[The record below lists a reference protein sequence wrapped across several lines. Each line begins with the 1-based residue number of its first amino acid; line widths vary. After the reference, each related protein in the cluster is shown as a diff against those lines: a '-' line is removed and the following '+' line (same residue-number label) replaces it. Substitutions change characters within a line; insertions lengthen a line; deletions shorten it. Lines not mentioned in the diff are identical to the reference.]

1 MKNKIYPVLLVI
13 FTMVLTSITTSQAIP
28 AQTTYYACVN
38 KSSGAI
44 KMISQ
49 SKSCKKTEKKINW
62 NNIGPAGAQGEPG
75 QQGEQGVSGQDATAP
90 FTEILL
96 TSQDFAKYTDDDPA
110 QHASAIVPTG
120 AGWPRPVWI
129 FDGSTTNYSTIQ
141 TSIPRPSDWDTA
153 TAVRI
158 TVIAYAAEVTGDTEI
173 HIGYGGYSSDAGA
186 LSTWTNWGTP
196 DWDGTPQNEKIFE
209 FSTQRDLSASV
220 DLLDIA
226 IWRTNDA
233 NTGDVYILGAK
244 VEAVVSE

>member
-13 FTMVLTSITTSQAIP
+13 FTMVLTTITTSQAIP

-44 KMISQ
+44 KIISEN
-49 SKSCKKTEKKINW
+49 KSCKKTEKKINW

-75 QQGEQGVSGQDATAP
+75 AAGQNATAP

-96 TSQDFAKYTDDDPA
+96 TPQDFAKYTDDDPA
-110 QHASAIVPTG
+110 QHTSAIVPTG

-129 FDGSTTNYSTIQ
+129 FDGATTNYSTIQ
-141 TSIPRPSDWDTA
+141 TSIPRPSDWVNA

-173 HIGYGGYSSDAGA
+173 HIGYGGYSSDGGS
-186 LSTWTNWGTP
+186 LSTWSNWGTP
-196 DWDGTPQNEKIFE
+196 DWDGTPENETIIE
-209 FSTQRDLSASV
+209 FSTQWDLSSSAN
-220 DLLDIA
+220 LLDIA

-233 NTGDVYILGAK
+233 NTGDIYILGAK
-244 VEAVVSE
+244 VEAVVAE